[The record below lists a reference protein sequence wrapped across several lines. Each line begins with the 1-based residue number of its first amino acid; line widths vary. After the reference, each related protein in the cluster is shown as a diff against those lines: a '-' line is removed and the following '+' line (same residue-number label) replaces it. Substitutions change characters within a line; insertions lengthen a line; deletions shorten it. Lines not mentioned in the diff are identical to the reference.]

1 MSEPK
6 PILVITFPNITS
18 HYDIDTALKGL
29 SSSPIA
35 KDYHILSLRNES
47 NLTTVEILSIKE
59 MDIEKQNQIL
69 DAVDKLMSKH

>member
-6 PILVITFPNITS
+6 PILYIKLRERSTQ
-18 HYDIDTALKGL
+18 YDLAFAKESLMN
-29 SSSPIA
+29 SPIA
-35 KDYHILSLRNES
+35 KDYHVLVISGE
-47 NLTTVEILSIKE
+47 TDHTHVEILSIKE